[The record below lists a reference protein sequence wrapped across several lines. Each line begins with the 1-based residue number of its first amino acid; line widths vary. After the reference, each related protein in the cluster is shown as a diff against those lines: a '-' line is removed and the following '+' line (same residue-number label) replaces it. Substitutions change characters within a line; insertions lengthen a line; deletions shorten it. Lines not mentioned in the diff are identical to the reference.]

1 MAKTKGAKNGVIG
14 NNINKEQFE
23 TLCSIMCSRE
33 EIEAVFNVSEF
44 TIRNWCK
51 ENYGDTFEGVASRF
65 RNVGKSS
72 LRRTQFKLA
81 EKNTQMAI
89 WLGKQYLNQ
98 TDKIETEN
106 TERIEIIND
115 IPKSDEE

>member
-1 MAKTKGAKNGVIG
+1 MGRTKGAKSGVIG
-14 NNINKEQFE
+14 NNIDKTQFE
-23 TLCSIMCSRE
+23 TLCSMMCSQE
-33 EIEAVFNVSEF
+33 EICAVFNVSDE
-44 TIRNWCK
+44 TLRNWCK
-51 ENYGDTFEGVASRF
+51 ENYGETVEKVASRF

-98 TDKIETEN
+98 TDKIEN
-106 TERIEIIND
+106 TSEERIVVVND
-115 IPKSDEE
+115 IPESDE